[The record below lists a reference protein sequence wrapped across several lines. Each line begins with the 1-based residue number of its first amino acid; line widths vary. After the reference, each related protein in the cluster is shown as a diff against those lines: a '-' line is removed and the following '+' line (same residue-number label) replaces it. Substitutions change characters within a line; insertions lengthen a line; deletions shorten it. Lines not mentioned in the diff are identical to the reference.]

1 VETAL
6 RLLARVI
13 PTYPRAF
20 EVVLADALYA
30 QAPYFNFLLHR
41 GKYALV
47 VLKQEERDL
56 YQDVAGL
63 FNHVAPQPGRY
74 RLRQCN
80 WWDFPDLK
88 TWPQVKA
95 PCAPFVPGRPTP
107 FAGKSTSRTIHK
119 EVTGSG

>member
-20 EVVLADALYA
+20 DVVLADAFYA
-30 QAPYFNFLLHR
+30 KAPFFNFLLHR
-41 GKYALV
+41 GKHALV

-63 FNHVAPQPGRY
+63 FAHVARFSSGR
-74 RLRQCN
+74 RAPWLR
-80 WWDFPDLK
+80 
-88 TWPQVKA
+88 
-95 PCAPFVPGRPTP
+95 
-107 FAGKSTSRTIHK
+107 SSRCWRYC
-119 EVTGSG
+119 ESC